1 MRRSRRVSTSVLRF
15 TQPSAMQKIVDID
28 AKPRYYGV
36 LTIFY
41 SKWSRDVFY
50 RMNFT
55 SWSPEAV
62 RGEW

>member
-1 MRRSRRVSTSVLRF
+1 
-15 TQPSAMQKIVDID
+15 MQKIVDID